1 MEDIRF
7 VNEYFKGDFKGFR
20 ERIYVIRTYISAK
33 KIPNDSWQQDGWRN
47 KTMEN
52 LKKTLKKRSL

>member
-33 KIPNDSWQQDGWRN
+33 KIPYDSWQLDEWKN
-47 KTMEN
+47 KT
-52 LKKTLKKRSL
+52 LGFKKKYTKK